1 MAKLELAEETKA
13 GMEEV
18 GTADLLIA
26 VAVQV
31 DADQLRAA
39 ATQAVL
45 NLGAAGQPGEPSLS
59 ALRTVVA
66 FPGPSGVDTTPEAE
80 AQLEQAA
87 TSNALRFL
95 PYALAA
101 GSPENSLACPLEH
114 LPGGF
119 RHRTGAGRKRVR
131 SHWLR
136 SRGAAE

>member
-1 MAKLELAEETKA
+1 MAKLELSEETKA

-45 NLGAAGQPGEPSLS
+45 NIGAAGQPGAAPSLS

-66 FPGPSGVDTTPEAE
+66 FPGLSSVDTTPKVEV
-80 AQLEQAA
+80 QLEQAA

-101 GSPENSLACPLEH
+101 GSPERFPG
-114 LPGGF
+114 LPRRAPTRRFSPWHGSW
-119 RHRTGAGRKRVR
+119 A
-131 SHWLR
+131 
-136 SRGAAE
+136 